1 MHDSFAKNMKYGYNT
16 ASPDRY
22 RLLKDLAEKHKQYP
36 TEAERFLWQHISKRQ
51 LGVKFNRQHIIGDY
65 IVDFVC
71 LEKGLVIEV
80 DGGYHYEEEQTKT
93 DFDRTIDLSRMGFH
107 VIRFDN
113 NAVLSCIDDVLEN
126 ICEELDSL

>member
-1 MHDSFAKNMKYGYNT
+1 MKYAYIT

-22 RLLKDLAEKHKQYP
+22 KLLKELAEQNKQYP
-36 TEAERFLWQHISKRQ
+36 TEAERFLWQHISKKQ
-51 LGVKFNRQHIIGDY
+51 LGAKFNRQHIIGDY

-80 DGGYHYEEEQTKT
+80 DGAYHYDEEQKEE
-93 DFDRTIDLSRMGFH
+93 DINRTIQLSRMGFH

-113 NAVLSCIDDVLEN
+113 SEVLSHIDEVTER
-126 ICEELDSL
+126 ICEELDAL